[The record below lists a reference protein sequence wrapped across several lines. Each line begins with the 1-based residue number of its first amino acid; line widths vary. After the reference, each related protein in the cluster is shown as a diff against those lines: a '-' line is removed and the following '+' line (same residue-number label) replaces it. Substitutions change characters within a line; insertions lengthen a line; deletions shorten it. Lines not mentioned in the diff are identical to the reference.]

1 MIIYFKNLENSY
13 ENIVI
18 IWNYIYNY
26 YYVTKIQIYGGV
38 MELLNGLVETINEY
52 LWGYILI
59 VMLISIGIY
68 FTFKTKFVQFRLFR
82 EMFRLLGDGI
92 DSGKKQEGKISSFQ
106 AFCISTASR
115 VGTGNI
121 AGIAIAIVTGGPG
134 AIFWMW
140 LIALIG
146 SASSFVESTLAQIYK
161 IKDGKSF
168 RGGPAYYME
177 QGLNKRW
184 MGVIFSVLITL
195 CFAFVFNAVQAN
207 TVSLAF
213 KNAFGIER
221 IVMGVILSVLTAVV
235 IFGGVHR
242 IAKISEIIVPIF
254 AVLYI
259 LVSLFIVIKNI
270 TLIPGVISDIFASAL
285 NFREMTV
292 GIFAGTILT
301 GIKRG
306 LFSNE
311 AGMGSAPNAAAIA
324 NVTHP
329 VKQGLIQSLGV
340 FTDTIVICSCTAFMV
355 LLYQDYSTI
364 DLTGIELTQ
373 AALSYHIG
381 SIGHIFIAV
390 CIFLFAFSSIVGN
403 YYYGESN
410 LEFMFESKIILNI
423 FRAMVVG
430 MVMFGSLAKIQIVWD
445 LADLFMGLMAII
457 NLIAI
462 VMLGK
467 YAFIALKDYEK
478 QKKSGIKDPVFD
490 PSKIAGLE
498 NITSWNDEEEVSEI
512 I

>member
-1 MIIYFKNLENSY
+1 MEVLN
-13 ENIVI
+13 NIV
-18 IWNYIYNY
+18 N
-26 YYVTKIQIYGGV
+26 V
-38 MELLNGLVETINEY
+38 INEY
-52 LWGYILI
+52 LWGYILV
-59 VMLISIGIY
+59 VMLIVLGIY
-68 FTFKTKFVQFRLFR
+68 FSFKTNFVQFRQFK

-92 DSGKKQEGKISSFQ
+92 GSGDKKEGKISSFQ

-121 AGIAIAIVTGGPG
+121 AGIAIAIVAGGPG

-161 IKDGKSF
+161 IKDGKTF

-177 QGLNKRW
+177 KALNKRW
-184 MGVIFSVLITL
+184 MGVTFSVLITL
-195 CFAFVFNAVQAN
+195 CFAFIFNAVQAN

-213 KNAFGIER
+213 NSAFGIER
-221 IVMGVILSVLTAVV
+221 LTMGIILSVLTALV

-259 LVSLFIVIKNI
+259 LVALFIVGKNI
-270 TLIPGVISDIFASAL
+270 TLMPSVLKDIFTSAFGLREAS
-285 NFREMTV
+285 V
-292 GIFAGTILT
+292 GSLGGIILV

-311 AGMGSAPNAAAIA
+311 AGMGSAPNAAATA
-324 NVTHP
+324 DVTHP

-340 FTDTIVICSCTAFMV
+340 FTDTIIICSCTAFMV
-355 LLYQDYSTI
+355 LLYKDYQTVG
-364 DLTGIELTQ
+364 LTGIELTQ

-381 SIGHIFIAV
+381 SIGYIFIAV

-410 LEFMFESKIILNI
+410 LEFIFSNKIVLNI
-423 FRAMVVG
+423 FRTIVVG

-462 VMLGK
+462 ALLGK
-467 YAFIALKDYEK
+467 YAFAALKDYES
-478 QKKSGIKDPVFD
+478 QKKAGIKDPVFD
-490 PSKIAGLE
+490 PSKIEGLE
-498 NITSWNDEEEVSEI
+498 NVTEWNNKLKEDIV
-512 I
+512 